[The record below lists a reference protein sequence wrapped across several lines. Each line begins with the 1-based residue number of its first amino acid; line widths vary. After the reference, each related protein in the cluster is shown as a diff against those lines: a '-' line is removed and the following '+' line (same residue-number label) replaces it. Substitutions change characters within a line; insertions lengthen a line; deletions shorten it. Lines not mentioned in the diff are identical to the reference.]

1 MKRYAVIAAL
11 AIAAYQ
17 VIPDGGWWT
26 SAWQVAVGYFGVAGI
41 LVGAHRLPRRERLPW
56 WCFAF
61 GVGANVTGIPVSI
74 YAIDVLGI
82 DSLPSPADP
91 LFLLLYP
98 ACGLGLALLI
108 RRREPRANW
117 VALVDAATI
126 TTGFGLLA
134 WVYVIAPVTAGE
146 DIGMLGRAVQA
157 AYPIG
162 DLLLLALMTRLLR
175 GGGSRGPTFWWITAS
190 LGAFLIGDLT
200 WVVIGDLG
208 ATGVRLESILW
219 VNRSIDMVFL
229 LAFVLFGMGVLRSDA
244 GDVSTVVPQ
253 EQAKLGPGLLTLLAA
268 ASLVAPALLAVQV
281 AEGQVRD
288 GWAIA
293 ICCAVLFLL
302 VVTRMAQLVREL
314 ERHAA
319 QVRELA
325 RRDDLTGLA
334 NRRLWAEEMP
344 RALDF
349 ARRDGR
355 PVSVALLDLDHFK
368 LFNDAYGHPAGDRL
382 LKEASAAWHGSLR
395 AVDLLARYG
404 GEEFIV
410 LLPDADASE
419 ARRIVERA
427 LAATPQGQTFSAG
440 IAVWDGDE
448 TGEQLVARADRALYE
463 AKAGGRNRVLAVDD
477 RGEMSYE
484 AA

>member
-1 MKRYAVIAAL
+1 VKRYAVIAAL

-17 VIPDGGWWT
+17 VVPDGGWWS
-26 SAWQVAVGYFGVAGI
+26 SAWQVAVGYLGVAGI
-41 LVGAHRLPRRERLPW
+41 LVGARRLPRRERLPW

-117 VALVDAATI
+117 IALVDAATI

-134 WVYVIAPVTAGE
+134 WVYVIAPVAVGE

-162 DLLLLALMTRLLR
+162 DLLLLAMMTRLLR

-200 WVVIGDLG
+200 WVLIGDLG
-208 ATGVRLESILW
+208 EIGVRIESLRW
-219 VNRSIDMVFL
+219 AHRLIDMVFL
-229 LAFVLFGMGVLRSDA
+229 TAFVLFGMGALRSDA
-244 GDVSTVVPQ
+244 RDVSTAVPQ
-253 EQAKLGPGLLTLLAA
+253 EQAKLGRGLLVLLAA

-281 AEGQVRD
+281 AQGRVRD

-293 ICCAVLFLL
+293 VCCAVLFLL

-334 NRRLWAEEMP
+334 NRRVWAEEMP

-395 AVDLLARYG
+395 SVDLLARYG

-410 LLPDADASE
+410 LLPDADAGE

-448 TGEQLVARADRALYE
+448 TGDQLVARADRALYE
-463 AKAGGRNRVLAVDD
+463 AKAGGRNRVLAVDG